1 MQFGPEITLKNN
13 DIKDTL
19 KVIRSS
25 ENREILWNG
34 TTSSSNKV
42 KEQKG
47 GFLGTLAATLHAS
60 FLRNMLEGRGM
71 ISAVPKRKTTIS
83 GLWGI
88 WVSDGTIRAGEGTT
102 RAGQDF

>member
-1 MQFGPEITLKNN
+1 MQLGPEITLKSN

-19 KVIRSS
+19 KVITSS
-25 ENREILWNG
+25 ENREILWKG
-34 TTSSSNKV
+34 TITSWIKV

-47 GFLGTLAATLHAS
+47 RFLGTLAATLNAS
-60 FLRNMLEGRGM
+60 LLRKMLEGRRM
-71 ISAVPKRKTTIS
+71 ISTVPKRKTTIS

-88 WVSDGTIRAGEGTT
+88 WVSDGTIIAGEGTT